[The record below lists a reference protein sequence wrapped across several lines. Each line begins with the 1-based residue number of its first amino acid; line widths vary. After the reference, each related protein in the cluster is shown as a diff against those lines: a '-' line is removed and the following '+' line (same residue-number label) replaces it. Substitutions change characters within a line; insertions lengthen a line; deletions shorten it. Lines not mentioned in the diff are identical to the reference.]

1 MLRANPLI
9 KPIYG
14 YAKELNKKII
24 CTSDMYLDEG
34 TISSALKNN
43 GFEIDSIFVR
53 AKENATKGSGVLFN
67 TVSLKCGVSLNKFFH
82 IGDNIVSDVDVI
94 KSKGYFS
101 VPMVEYKGKVYN
113 FSEANNLI
121 NNWGKNN

>member
-1 MLRANPLI
+1 MEDFVCSTCNIDNDNNNVINDFNISNDDIMTVYSTGCP
-9 KPIYG
+9 KC
-14 YAKELNKKII
+14 KII
-24 CTSDMYLDEG
+24 
-34 TISSALKNN
+34 
-43 GFEIDSIFVR
+43 
-53 AKENATKGSGVLFN
+53 ENK
-67 TVSLKCGVSLNKFFH
+67 LNYNH
-82 IGDNIVSDVDVI
+82 IRYNIVSDIDVI